1 MTSNGELIG
10 ANVIQRE
17 YFSRSFTAMMIE
29 IIRRPSLSS
38 VYGVIRLAVQTRS
51 CMKRENIPNDFS
63 RNKRLCPRRV
73 VPADLCLNGTR
84 TSKYFERFHR
94 QERKIGL

>member
-1 MTSNGELIG
+1 MTSNGEPIG

-17 YFSRSFTAMMIE
+17 YRRSFAVMMIE

-51 CMKRENIPNDFS
+51 CMERENIPSDFS
-63 RNKRLCPRRV
+63 GNKRLCPRRV
-73 VPADLCLNGTR
+73 APADLCLNGTR
-84 TSKYFERFHR
+84 TSKYFERFHGR
-94 QERKIGL
+94 GRKIGL